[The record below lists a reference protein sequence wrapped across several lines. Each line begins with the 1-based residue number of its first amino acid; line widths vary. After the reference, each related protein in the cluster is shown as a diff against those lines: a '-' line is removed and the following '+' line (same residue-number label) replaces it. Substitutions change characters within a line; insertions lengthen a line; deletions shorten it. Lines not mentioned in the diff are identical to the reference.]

1 MIENVLGFVEEIVAF
16 IEKGCRNATF
26 FRSLYRLLGERWPPF
41 WGVGRAAD
49 GLLGQ
54 C

>member
-1 MIENVLGFVEEIVAF
+1 MLGFIEEMNVL
-16 IEKGCRNATF
+16 IEKGCRVAAF
-26 FRSLYRLLGERWPPF
+26 FLSLYRLLGERWPPF